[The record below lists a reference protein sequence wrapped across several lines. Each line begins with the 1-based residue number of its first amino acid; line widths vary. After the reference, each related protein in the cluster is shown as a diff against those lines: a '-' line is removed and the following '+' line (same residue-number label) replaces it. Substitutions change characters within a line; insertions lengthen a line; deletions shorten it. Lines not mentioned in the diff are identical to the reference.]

1 MTNRVSQASAT
12 VAKLLHWLLLSS
24 YLYMLAHGHSHLRVT
39 YITSFD
45 LRRTMFVDK
54 STSSAC
60 LVCTLTSDQNT
71 DRIVI
76 IKTLI

>member
-24 YLYMLAHGHSHLRVT
+24 YLYMPAHGSSHLRGT
-39 YITSFD
+39 YISSFD
-45 LRRTMFVDK
+45 LFVDK